1 MSTNNLV
8 LVSHFCQHHQVEM
21 SFIDSLQSYGLIAIQ
36 VIQEDKYVHIDD
48 INEIEKMI
56 KFYYDLGINLEG
68 IDVVFNL
75 LLQNEALRRE
85 LDIAHQKLKVLDT
98 TSE

>member
-1 MSTNNLV
+1 M
-8 LVSHFCQHHQVEM
+8 
-21 SFIDSLQSYGLIAIQ
+21 IAIQ
-36 VIQEDKYVHIDD
+36 VIQDDKYVHIDD
-48 INEIEKMI
+48 LNEIEKMI

-85 LDIAHQKLKVLDT
+85 LDIAHQKLKALDT
-98 TSE
+98 ASE

>member
-8 LVSHFCQHHQVEM
+8 LVSHFCEHHQVEM
-21 SFIDSLQSYGLIAIQ
+21 SFIDSLQAYGLIAIQ
-36 VIQEDKYVHIDD
+36 VIQDDKYVHIDD

>member
-8 LVSHFCQHHQVEM
+8 LVSHFCQHHQLEI
-21 SFIDSLQSYGLIAIQ
+21 SFIDSLQSYGLIDIQ
-36 VIQEDKYVHIDD
+36 VIQDDKYVHIDD
-48 INEIEKMI
+48 LNEIEKMI
-56 KFYYDLGINLEG
+56 RFYYDLGINLEG

-98 TSE
+98 ASE